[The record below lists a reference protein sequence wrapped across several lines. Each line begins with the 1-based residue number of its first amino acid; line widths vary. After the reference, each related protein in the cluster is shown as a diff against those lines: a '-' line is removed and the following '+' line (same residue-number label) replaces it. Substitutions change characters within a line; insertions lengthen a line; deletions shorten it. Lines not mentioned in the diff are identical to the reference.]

1 MMSLI
6 NSPRGKHLRIT
17 NIAGG
22 TEVRR
27 RLFSLGIHKD
37 DIVELDSRS
46 MFRGPVLIRN
56 NTSGTSVAIG
66 RGIASKIMVNIV
78 E

>member
-1 MMSLI
+1 MVSLI
-6 NSPRGKHLRIT
+6 RSPKGRRLRII
-17 NIAGG
+17 NISGG

-37 DIVELDSRS
+37 NIIELDSFS
-46 MFRGPVLIRN
+46 LFRGPVLIKN
-56 NTSGTSVAIG
+56 ITSGTSVAIG
-66 RGIASKIMVNIV
+66 RGIASKIMVDIV